1 MNRNPYKRL
10 GAGKRGSDEI
20 KEHPFLATINWVDV
34 MQRKVKVPP
43 SYPKKVIKQD
53 IQLEKVF
60 GKGAFDEALKNHNR
74 LNEWSF
80 VQK

>member
-1 MNRNPYKRL
+1 
-10 GAGKRGSDEI
+10 
-20 KEHPFLATINWVDV
+20 
-34 MQRKVKVPP
+34 MQRKMKLPKP
-43 SYPKKVIKQD
+43 YLKKVMKQD

-80 VQK
+80 VQKA